1 LATLASNFLRKLP
14 IISIITNLIE
24 DLHIHYFPN
33 GIRLVHKQVQAT
45 QVSHLA
51 IMLDIGS
58 RDEKPH
64 QQGLAHFWEHMA
76 FKGTEKRNSF
86 HILNRLE
93 VVGGELNAYTTKEKV
108 CFHASVLKQHY
119 ERAIELLADIAFHSV
134 FPEKLVDRERNVILE
149 EMAMYYDSPE
159 DAIQDDFDELV
170 FANHQLGKNILG
182 NQDSVSN
189 FTQKDLNQFIE
200 ENLDTEKIVISS
212 TSNLDFEYVKKITEK
227 YIKDIPYKKSDRV
240 RLAPAT
246 YSPQIQKV
254 NRKITQAQ
262 VAMGRPSYALN
273 DKNRLPFFMLVNHLG
288 GPAMNSR
295 FNVSL
300 REKNGLVYSIDASYT
315 PYIDTG
321 FVAIYFGTEQ
331 KKIEKSLSLIKREL
345 NLVTDNS
352 LSKTQLSMLKDQLKG
367 QLAMAEESNMG
378 FMQMMA
384 KSLLDMDRIDSLGEI
399 FAQIDEVS
407 AIQLQDIANE
417 MFIEKDLSYLTFL
430 PEM

>member
-1 LATLASNFLRKLP
+1 M
-14 IISIITNLIE
+14 IE
-24 DLHIHYFPN
+24 DLHIHTFPN

-45 QVSHLA
+45 QISHVGV
-51 IMLDIGS
+51 MLDIGS

-76 FKGTEKRNSF
+76 FKGTSKRNAF

-119 ERAIELLADIAFHSV
+119 ERAIELLTDIAFHSI

-149 EMAMYYDSPE
+149 EMSMYYDSPE
-159 DAIQDDFDELV
+159 DAIQDDFDELL

-189 FTQKDLNQFIE
+189 FTPKDLHVFID
-200 ENLDTEKIVISS
+200 ENLDTENIVISS
-212 TSNLDFEYVKKITEK
+212 TSNLDFEYVKNITEK
-227 YIKDIPYKKSDRV
+227 FIKEIPYKKTNRIRTS
-240 RLAPAT
+240 PKSYT
-246 YSPQIQKV
+246 PQIQQV

-262 VAMGRPSYALN
+262 VALGRPSYALN
-273 DKNRLPFFMLVNHLG
+273 HKNRLPFFMLVNHLG

-300 REKNGLVYSIDASYT
+300 REKNGLVYSIDANYT

-321 FVAIYFGTEQ
+321 FMAIYFGTEQ
-331 KKIEKSLSLIKREL
+331 NKIEKSLSLVKKEL
-345 NLVTDNS
+345 NLVTENT
-352 LSKTQLSMLKDQLKG
+352 LTKTQLSTLKDQLKG

-384 KSLLDMDRIDSLGEI
+384 KSLLDMDKIDSLGEI
-399 FAQIDEVS
+399 FSQIDAVTS
-407 AIQLQDIANE
+407 PQLQDIANE
-417 MFIEKDLSYLTFL
+417 MFKEKDFSYLTFL
-430 PEM
+430 PEA

>member
-1 LATLASNFLRKLP
+1 
-14 IISIITNLIE
+14 LIE
-24 DLHIHYFPN
+24 DLHIHTFTN

-45 QVSHLA
+45 QVSHVA

-58 RDEKPH
+58 RDEQPH

-76 FKGTEKRNSF
+76 FKGTKKRNSF
-86 HILNRLE
+86 NILNRLE

-170 FANHQLGKNILG
+170 FADHQLGKNILG
-182 NQDSVSN
+182 NQESVGN
-189 FTQKDLNQFIE
+189 FTRKDLNEFID

-212 TSNLDFEYVKKITEK
+212 TSNLSFEQVKKITEK
-227 YIKDIPYKKSDRV
+227 YIKEIPYKKSNRI
-240 RLAPAT
+240 RL
-246 YSPQIQKV
+246 SPTIYTPLDQKV
-254 NRKITQAQ
+254 NRNITQAQ

-273 DKNRLPFFMLVNHLG
+273 HTNRLPFFMLVNHLG

-321 FVAIYFGTEQ
+321 FMAIYFGTEQ
-331 KKIEKSLSLIKREL
+331 KKIEKSITLIKKEL
-345 NLVTDNS
+345 AQVTANALTS
-352 LSKTQLSMLKDQLKG
+352 QQLSSLKDQLKG

-384 KSLLDMDRIDSLGEI
+384 KSLLDMDRIDSLEEI
-399 FAQIDEVS
+399 FGQIDVVS

-417 MFIEKDLSYLTFL
+417 MFLEKDLSYLTFL
-430 PEM
+430 PEK